1 MIKKKLHTLQFIQN
15 KEEIHRLKTMMGMLE
30 DIESQQET
38 LRRVR
43 EEMDKLSIK
52 HKKYMR
58 KLKLQFWLLLLASIS
73 SVVITFYLFGIFK
86 N

>member
-15 KEEIHRLKTMMGMLE
+15 KEEIHRLKTMMDMLE
-30 DIESQQET
+30 DIDSQQET

-58 KLKLQFWLLLLASIS
+58 KLKLQFWFLLLASIS
-73 SVVITFYLFGIFK
+73 SVIITFYLMIK
-86 N
+86 H